1 MTRAATSILVF
12 GVYVVIVG
20 LTLILSPNT
29 LLGLLGIA
37 PTTEVY
43 IRILGLV
50 AFVVGLYY
58 CAAARQGVAPFFRWT
73 LWGRGLVVVGLIS
86 FVALRLAPAVLAT
99 FGVIDALGATWTW
112 FALRATRGPAV

>member
-37 PTTEVY
+37 PTTAVY

-50 AFVVGLYY
+50 ALAVGLYY
-58 CAAARQGVAPFFRWT
+58 CAAARQAAVQFFRWT

-86 FVALRLAPAVLAT
+86 FVALRLAPTVLAT

-112 FALRATRGPAV
+112 FALRATRSPAV